1 MDEMLSNAILKVRKE
16 YLPQSMPTPH
26 IPEPHVGLYEALQ
39 IFDIPD
45 GETVD
50 KVKYIH
56 EYLSEGGKD
65 ALDGII
71 DIHSKIGA
79 ISSERLTDR
88 VYKYCKLKETANKA
102 LARYKNLKGELRA
115 IRDSGRQG

>member
-1 MDEMLSNAILKVRKE
+1 MDDLLQSAILKVRQE
-16 YLPQSMPTPH
+16 YLPQSAPTTH
-26 IPEPHVGLYEALQ
+26 VPEPHVQLYESLQ

-45 GETVD
+45 GETVN

-56 EYLSEGGKD
+56 GYLSEGGKNAQD
-65 ALDGII
+65 AII

-79 ISSERLTDR
+79 ISTEQLTDR
-88 VYKYCKLKETANKA
+88 IYKYCKLKETANKA

-115 IRDSGRQG
+115 LRNTRRPE